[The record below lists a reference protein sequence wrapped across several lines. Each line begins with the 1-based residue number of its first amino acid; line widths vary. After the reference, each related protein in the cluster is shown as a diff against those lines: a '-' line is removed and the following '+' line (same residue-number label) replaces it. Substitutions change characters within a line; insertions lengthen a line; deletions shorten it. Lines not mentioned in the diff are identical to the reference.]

1 MFKNISPRWRIYY
14 GDPGGRVYDGN
25 CAAHAYRAPN
35 LGVQVY
41 KQESEN
47 DLGFITRK
55 ECAWFCWVDAG
66 DTIEGVVQEPIS
78 RWSGKNDQA
87 GLNDYI
93 FNKPG
98 PMKII
103 VGREICDEV
112 FQRVMKKVHDDG
124 DFDKMNFQPGKL
136 HRG

>member
-1 MFKNISPRWRIYY
+1 M
-14 GDPGGRVYDGN
+14 YDGD

-41 KQESEN
+41 KEESEASTQ
-47 DLGFITRK
+47 GYTIRK

-66 DTIEGVVQEPIS
+66 DMIEGIVQEPIS

-93 FNKPG
+93 FHKGG

-112 FQRVMKKVHDDG
+112 FQRVMKHVHEDG
-124 DFDKMNFQPGKL
+124 DFDKMNFQPGKR